1 MLRKVACGIVCSYLV
16 GCAVPTVEGG
26 NNGNDRTN
34 GGEQGEELLTG
45 AMIVSPDGKWAVMQ
59 RNQTSVLLDVEQ
71 MKPREMPS
79 QVARFVFAESGDHGV
94 ALLAD
99 RTLVDYD
106 LRTLAV
112 RWKRALPFASASS
125 TPSLL
130 RLSPDGKQLLL
141 ADAATLFVVDAAT
154 ADVQKQLALRS
165 PAAELSFEP
174 EKRRTLI
181 VGTTRWTDHLP
192 ATEVAE
198 LDLDT
203 FALTSIDV
211 PNCTAPIAV
220 LPDASRALLSPTFCE
235 EGVASTAQ
243 QTWTNPDPVSVI
255 DLGGAGP
262 TFLKN
267 LPGFGPVALES
278 SGKYAVAYL
287 DVKRMDASMFDDP
300 AQVPA
305 LTGPRYHVM
314 RIDPKTLAFDLL
326 PIGEVLPRFALGRDG
341 KTLLVDAT
349 VQQYRGE
356 ANVKASIDSSGH
368 LTASFSVFGKVD
380 SLFGALDLTSG
391 TYTPFTGSFAALDRF
406 VQMKDQKRVFTL
418 KLRAD
423 GSGGDLYRIDLE
435 QGATTPLNKSL
446 RDIGLL
452 ADGTTLL
459 LRERLPAAQ
468 VTVGAT
474 VSWYR
479 RERYCL
485 SLDGVTCG
493 VSVDFQD
500 SVPFQSGPTCTD
512 YHDC

>member
-1 MLRKVACGIVCSYLV
+1 MLRKFACGIACSYLV

-45 AMIVSPDGKWAVMQ
+45 AMIVSPNGKWAVMQ
-59 RNQTSVLLDVEQ
+59 RNQTSVLLDIEQ
-71 MKPREMPS
+71 MKAREMPS
-79 QVARFVFAESGDHGV
+79 QVARFVFSETGDHGV
-94 ALLAD
+94 AVLAD
-99 RTLVDYD
+99 RSLVDYD

-112 RWKRALPFASASS
+112 QWKRTLPFSSASS
-125 TPSLL
+125 PSLL

-141 ADAATLFVVDAAT
+141 ADAATLFVVDT
-154 ADVQKQLALRS
+154 ASANLQKELTLRS
-165 PAAELSFEP
+165 PAAELAFVP
-174 EKRRTLI
+174 DANRALI
-181 VGTTRWTDHLP
+181 VGTTRWANHLP

-198 LDLDT
+198 VDLDAFT
-203 FALTSIDV
+203 LASIDV

-235 EGVASTAQ
+235 EGLASTGQ

-255 DLGGAGP
+255 DLAKAGP
-262 TFLKN
+262 VFVKN

-287 DVKRMDASMFDDP
+287 DVKRMDAAMFDDP

-305 LTGPRYHVM
+305 LAGPRYHVM

-356 ANVKASIDSSGH
+356 ASVKASIDSSGH
-368 LTASFSVFGKVD
+368 LTGSFSVFGKVD

-391 TYTPFTGSFAALDRF
+391 TYNPFTGSFAALDRF
-406 VQMKDQKRVFTL
+406 VQMQDEKRVFTL

-423 GSGGDLYRIDLE
+423 GSGGDLYRIDLD
-435 QGATTPLNKSL
+435 QGSTTPLNKSL

-452 ADGTTLL
+452 ADGKTLL

-468 VTVGAT
+468 VTVGAS

-485 SLDGVTCG
+485 SLDGFTCG
-493 VSVDFQD
+493 ASVDFQD

>member
-1 MLRKVACGIVCSYLV
+1 MLKRLACGIVCSYLV

-26 NNGNDRTN
+26 NNGNDRSN

-59 RNQTSVLLDVEQ
+59 RNQTSVLLDIEQ

-79 QVARFVFAESGDHGV
+79 QVARFVFAETGEHGV
-94 ALLAD
+94 ALLMD

-106 LRTLAV
+106 LGTLAV
-112 RWKRALPFASASS
+112 RWKRALPFATPSM
-125 TPSLL
+125 PSLL

-141 ADAATLFVVDAAT
+141 ADGPTLFVLDAASAT
-154 ADVQKQLALRS
+154 LQKQLELRS
-165 PAAELSFEP
+165 PAAELTFVP
-174 EKRRTLI
+174 DKRRALV
-181 VGTTRWTDHLP
+181 VGSTRWSEHLP
-192 ATEVAE
+192 STEVAE
-198 LDLDT
+198 VDLEAFT
-203 FALTSIDV
+203 LASIDV

-235 EGVASTAQ
+235 EGVASTGQ
-243 QTWTNPDPVSVI
+243 QTWTNPDPVSIV
-255 DLGGAGP
+255 DLAAGGP
-262 TFLKN
+262 SFVKN
-267 LPGFGPVALES
+267 LPGFGPVALET

-300 AQVPA
+300 AEVPS

-314 RIDPKTLAFDLL
+314 RIDPKTLDFALF

-349 VQQYRGE
+349 VQQYRGQ
-356 ANVKASIDSSGH
+356 ASVKASIDSSGH

-380 SLFGALDLTSG
+380 SLFGALDLSSG
-391 TYTPFTGSFAALDRF
+391 TYAPFGGSTAALDRF
-406 VQMKDQKRVFTL
+406 VQTRDGKRVFTL

-423 GSGGDLYRIDLE
+423 GSGGDLYRIDLD
-435 QGATTPLNKSL
+435 QGSTTALNKSL

-452 ADGTTLL
+452 ADGETLL

-468 VTVGAT
+468 ITVGAT

-485 SLDGVTCG
+485 SLDGLTCS

-500 SVPFQSGPTCTD
+500 STPFQSGPTCTD